1 LEIKE
6 KMDVDQILAKV
17 LSGKMKLSDVKAL
30 VEKVK
35 SEYHCPVL
43 TPETI
48 DEYSDW
54 EIRANALAKNLSEL
68 TQSTFEL
75 ANRNIEHALL
85 TAQVINI
92 LAELLGGS
100 NTPDKFLLG
109 YLHWKAGNY
118 FDASELL
125 AEAADGYRQ
134 MGDSLL
140 EVTALSYH
148 SDALHKTKE
157 LDAALAASDHLI
169 KRATEFNLKGHIA
182 SALRDKGE
190 ILTDLGREKEAF
202 DCLRMAVEVRRTLS
216 TKEEREHA
224 VASLTAFINLLGLG
238 ARRFGHF
245 EGAILAFL
253 EVADLEKK
261 AGNLDLYARAIS
273 EVGYTYIQA
282 GEEQRG
288 FEYLEEASRVAES
301 AGAFEDANRWRT
313 QVEMRRREES
323 KREKVLISDLIAE
336 KVKTGE
342 EAYWQSTLA
351 EKFAR
356 EGRYAESL
364 KAARVALE
372 WAQMAKDFDLEI
384 STRNV
389 IAKVF
394 NDQGKLEEAIN
405 ETRRAILVADRVS
418 NKPAM
423 LLLRGNLANALVRQ
437 HKYQAADAVLTDGI
451 VRSQLLLAE
460 TEASEFRQSIMA
472 GTIWLYEQ
480 YASLLSQSEYHDELL
495 RITELA
501 RARNLLGWI
510 KAESYLESLTVA
522 ADIEN
527 EISKVLQELR
537 AVEVELELRHIMK
550 KLDVHSIN
558 ILKTRRQT
566 CWMQIEEWSHK
577 FGLSGVP
584 WDTKIMDQDYS
595 DMDNLLGEL
604 LQHSSAI
611 LCLFSVSEG
620 ICALLLS
627 RHHDNSISKKS
638 KFIPWDRHERLKSL
652 AQWTGDSSFARGMG
666 KLTLAYREHP
676 DCKSRLE
683 SYLETF
689 RRNLLDG
696 LVSLISQCDATRVA
710 IIPHQ
715 ELVLV
720 PYWDLLDHCSGIMCV
735 TIAPSV
741 RILGLCQRHQRQ
753 IRGKTLL
760 VQDPTGTLDLVPW
773 ELMFVR
779 QARKDDRIFEP
790 ESIEDMEQQAS
801 QCTLIHLATH
811 GRFNTENPYHS
822 GVVVNEEVNADI
834 FGYNENGWRLLTV
847 AEIMAKFSLSK
858 CRLAVLSACE
868 TGITR
873 LHGGGEMTGL
883 PASLLVA
890 GTKSVIAS
898 LWPVDDVATALLMD
912 MFYSQWQ
919 GGSGQEPSPAIALAK
934 ARLALSTLTR
944 EDILCRLGNEVENI
958 IPNCTYPFSHP
969 FYTNAFQCYGSW

>member
-1 LEIKE
+1 
-6 KMDVDQILAKV
+6 MDANQILAKV
-17 LSGKMKLSDVKAL
+17 LSGEMNLSDVKAL
-30 VEKVK
+30 VKKVK
-35 SEYHCPVL
+35 SEYHRPVL
-43 TPETI
+43 TLETI

-85 TAQVINI
+85 AARVINI
-92 LAELLGGS
+92 LAELLEGS
-100 NTPDKFLLG
+100 NTPGKFLLG

-157 LDAALAASDHLI
+157 LDAALKAAEHLL
-169 KRATEFNLKGHIA
+169 KRATECNLKGHIA

-190 ILTDLGREKEAF
+190 ILTDLGREKEAL
-202 DCLRMAVEVRRTLS
+202 DCLRMAVEVRRILS

-224 VASLTAFINLLGLG
+224 VASLTAFINSLGLG
-238 ARRFGHF
+238 ERRFGHF
-245 EGAILAFL
+245 EEAISAFL
-253 EVADLEKK
+253 EIADLEKN
-261 AGNLDLYARAIS
+261 AGNFDLYARAIS

-288 FEYLEEASRVAES
+288 LQYLEDASHIAES

-323 KREKVLISDLIAE
+323 KSEKVPSSDLIAE

-356 EGRYAESL
+356 EGRYAEAL
-364 KAARVALE
+364 KAAQVALE

-394 NDQGKLEEAIN
+394 SDQGKLEEAIN

-418 NKPAM
+418 NKPAI

-437 HKYQAADAVLTDGI
+437 HKYQAAVAVLMDGI
-451 VRSQLLLAE
+451 ARSQLLLAE

-472 GTIWLYEQ
+472 ETIRLYEE
-480 YASLLSQSEYHDELL
+480 YSLLLSHSESHDQLL
-495 RITELA
+495 RITERA
-501 RARNLLGWI
+501 RARNLYGWI
-510 KAESYLESLTVA
+510 KAETYLESLGASIGIDVGV
-522 ADIEN
+522 D
-527 EISKVLQELR
+527 KVLQELR
-537 AVEVELELRHIMK
+537 AVEVELELRHTVR
-550 KLDVHSIN
+550 KLDVHSID

-566 CWMQIEEWSHK
+566 CRMQIEAWFHK
-577 FGLSGVP
+577 SGLPGLP
-584 WDTKIMDQDYS
+584 WETKIIGQDYS
-595 DMDNLLGEL
+595 DMDSLLEEL

-627 RHHDNSISKKS
+627 RHYDNSVSKKS

-652 AQWTGDSSFARGMG
+652 AQWTGDTDFVRRKG
-666 KLTLAYREHP
+666 KLTLAYREQP
-676 DCKSRLE
+676 NCKSRLD

-689 RRNLLDG
+689 RRNLLDE
-696 LVSLISQCDATRVA
+696 LIALISQCDANRIA

-720 PYWDLLDHCSGIMCV
+720 PYWDILDNCSGIEGL

-741 RILGLCQRHQRQ
+741 GILRLCQSRHRQ
-753 IRGKTLL
+753 VRGKTLL
-760 VQDPTGTLDLVPW
+760 LKDPTETLSLVPW
-773 ELMFVR
+773 EVKLVR
-779 QARKDDRIFEP
+779 QVRKDDKIFEP
-790 ESIEDMEQQAS
+790 KSIEEIEQQAS

-811 GRFNTENPYHS
+811 GRFNKENPYHS
-822 GVVVNEEVNADI
+822 GVVVTEEVNADI
-834 FGYNENGWRLLTV
+834 FGCNENGWRLLTV

-868 TGITR
+868 TGIAR

-912 MFYSQWQ
+912 IFYSQWE
-919 GGSGQEPSPAIALAK
+919 GGTGQETSPAIALAK
-934 ARLALSTLTR
+934 AREALSTLTR
-944 EDILCRLGNEVENI
+944 EDILGRLGNEVENI
-958 IPNCTYPFSHP
+958 LPNSTYPFSHP
-969 FYTNAFQCYGSW
+969 FYTNAFQCYGGW